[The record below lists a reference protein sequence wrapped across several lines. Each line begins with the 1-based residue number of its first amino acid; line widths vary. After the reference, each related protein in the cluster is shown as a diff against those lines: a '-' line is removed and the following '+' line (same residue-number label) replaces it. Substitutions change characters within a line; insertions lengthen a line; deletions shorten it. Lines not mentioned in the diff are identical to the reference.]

1 MSSAPGSLAQ
11 HVLFIFRQ
19 RRDGNTHEPCVK
31 NKNANHPSGS
41 RLNRLRSCLLS
52 LLALTGSGALTAAE
66 STPASSAEQKFETI
80 QAGSQTFS
88 NVTVVSRSARQI
100 TIMHAKG
107 VASLKLEDLTPD
119 VQAKLGYDPANPG
132 GKGKGVSFSK
142 TFSAQSERAREARA
156 RADELLQQHGAALRL
171 AAAVGLPLLY
181 LFCCF
186 CFLQVCRKAG
196 VNAPFKVWIP
206 LLQFDPLFKAA
217 GMSRIALFW
226 FMSPLLFAV
235 WAALFV
241 LIASLAGT
249 PLDLFKGPKLTMFA
263 GGLQGMLA
271 FVGVMVGFVWCFKI
285 CIARGKRAW
294 MGIFLILPLINLL
307 MLCYLAFSAGAK
319 EPPRRTGQLKLA

>member
-1 MSSAPGSLAQ
+1 M
-11 HVLFIFRQ
+11 
-19 RRDGNTHEPCVK
+19 
-31 NKNANHPSGS
+31 
-41 RLNRLRSCLLS
+41 NRLRSYLVP
-52 LLALTGSGALTAAE
+52 LLALIGSGALTAAE
-66 STPASSAEQKFETI
+66 STSASSAEQKFDVI

-88 NVTVVSRSARQI
+88 NVTVVGRSAKQI

-107 VASLKLEDLTPD
+107 VASLKLDDLAPD
-119 VQAKLGYDPANPG
+119 IQAKLGYDPANAG
-132 GKGKGVSFSK
+132 GKGKGLSLSK
-142 TFSAQSERAREARA
+142 TFSAQSERARAARA
-156 RADELLQQHGAALRL
+156 RADELLRQHGATLGL
-171 AAAVGLPLLY
+171 AAAIGLPLLY

-249 PLDLFKGPKLTMFA
+249 ALDLFKGPKLTLFV
-263 GGLQGMLA
+263 GGLQGLLTFA
-271 FVGVMVGFVWCFKI
+271 SVMVGFVWCFKI

-294 MGIFLILPLINLL
+294 LGIFLILPLINLL
-307 MLCYLAFSAGAK
+307 MLCYLAFSAGSNK
-319 EPPRRTGQLKLA
+319 PRRTGQLKLA